1 MGQAAGAL
9 APEDEVE
16 AAAEGGDTHLAV
28 AVTWEAYALPPV
40 VGVVLFAAVLS
51 RRRASRVRG
60 QSA

>member
-28 AVTWEAYALPPV
+28 AVEWEAYALPPV
-40 VGVVLFAAVLS
+40 VGVVVFAAVLK
-51 RRRASRVRG
+51 RRRASRVRS